1 LVVAQ
6 DTEQVHF
13 GPGMHPDGLWLI
25 NLEAGDPQRISN
37 IGQHP
42 AWRPLTPEQLAALTP
57 TATPIPPTPDEAAS
71 SSPTPATI
79 AGGAIPSVPDAPP
92 ATNPNPWALPIAIS
106 VMLLV
111 LSVGGALGLWL
122 FLQKRPR

>member
-25 NLEAGDPQRISN
+25 NVAAGDPQRISN

-57 TATPIPPTPDEAAS
+57 TATPTPDEAAS

-79 AGGAIPSVPDAPP
+79 AGGTSANAPSPAPAP
-92 ATNPNPWALPIAIS
+92 NTNPMALFMAIG
-106 VMLLV
+106 VMLLT
-111 LSVGGALGLWL
+111 LTMGGAVGLWL
-122 FLQKRPR
+122 FLRKPPR